1 MVVAHGCNIF
11 HPCHNPACVVVVTK
25 LSLLL
30 LIFVIKV
37 VPTIASGSAVSFF
50 LYWRPNPENITCSFH
65 LNQRQEFY
73 ISMYLRTLQISKN
86 LCTMYG

>member
-11 HPCHNPACVVVVTK
+11 RPCHNPACVVVVVTK

-37 VPTIASGSAVSFF
+37 VPTIESGSGVSLFF
-50 LYWRPNPENITCSFH
+50 VLETKS
-65 LNQRQEFY
+65 
-73 ISMYLRTLQISKN
+73 
-86 LCTMYG
+86 